1 MNMDVFDGMKG
12 KLTQAHIDKGVRD
25 MCRECPLALSISDML
40 AQHKRADDGIIV
52 EVGTTQVRLHTG
64 DWEAPFLVA
73 QMDSLLEQWV
83 DDFDKG
89 KRVPTGTISIRR
101 NGFITD
107 VEKVFDRLTP
117 TEAQPRLLGK
127 ASQSHENSGGRVQRW
142 RCGLTVDQNT

>member
-25 MCRECPLALSISDML
+25 MCRECPVALSISDML
-40 AQHKRADDGIIV
+40 AEHKRAGDEVIV

-73 QMDSLLEQWV
+73 DLDGLLAQWV

-89 KRVPTGTISIRR
+89 KKVPTGEIYIKQD
-101 NGFITD
+101 GFIED
-107 VEKVFDRLTP
+107 VEGNK
-117 TEAQPRLLGK
+117 
-127 ASQSHENSGGRVQRW
+127 VQRW
-142 RCGLTVDQNT
+142 RCGIAVDDNA